1 VISSTGQ
8 NDESDHRAGVMNNK
22 GSVCHVYSNT
32 VSDTAG
38 WGIYLQG
45 NGTNRVYNNV
55 IIRAGRFV
63 TAGDTDGDGIALHD
77 GSNTSNSIY
86 VWNNTI
92 IEARGDGIGF
102 HNDAGSDN
110 QIYNNLVIAS
120 GGEQIDTNPGDKT
133 ANNLVYGSAAPA
145 GFANASADDFRLAEG
160 SPAIDAGRVV
170 SQVVVDRIGVGRPR
184 GSGYDVGA
192 YEFTG

>member
-1 VISSTGQ
+1 
-8 NDESDHRAGVMNNK
+8 
-22 GSVCHVYSNT
+22 
-32 VSDTAG
+32 
-38 WGIYLQG
+38 
-45 NGTNRVYNNV
+45 
-55 IIRAGRFV
+55 V